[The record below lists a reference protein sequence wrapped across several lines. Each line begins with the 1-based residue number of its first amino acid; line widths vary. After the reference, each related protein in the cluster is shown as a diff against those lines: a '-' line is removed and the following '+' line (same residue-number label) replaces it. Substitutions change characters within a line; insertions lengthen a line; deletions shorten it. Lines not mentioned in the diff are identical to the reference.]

1 MAVYDIALL
10 VVSIAILGAVVL
22 PRILADKPMSFPL
35 IYVLAGAAIFS
46 LPLGVPTPDPVESP
60 ALAEHLTELVVII
73 ALMGAGL
80 KLDRPFDWRAWGPA
94 WRLLGITMPL
104 TILAVAGLGWAVLD
118 LHPATAL
125 LMGAV
130 VAPTDP
136 VLASTVEA
144 TPPTAET
151 DAEIDPDDQEGE
163 IRFALTSEAGLNDGL
178 AFPFT
183 YLAIVMAGASLEATG
198 AAGSAGAAL
207 GSVWPWLS
215 EWFGFYVVYKIA
227 VGIVGGVAVGY
238 VIAEFI
244 FGKPSSTDL
253 ARVMEGA
260 EALAA
265 TLLAYAATELVSGYG
280 FIAVFVAALVLRHY
294 EWEHEY
300 YEKLHDFA
308 VLVERLLMAAVLV
321 LFGGTLVGGLLQ
333 PLTVEHVLIGL
344 ALLLV
349 IRPLAGLVGMLGA
362 DSLWQEQ
369 LVISAYG
376 VRGIGSFF
384 YLAYA
389 LNSAS
394 FAETEILVAAEE
406 LWAFLGF
413 VVVASLTLHGVS
425 AAPVMNSIDEWR
437 TEHKEGFTTPE
448 EAD

>member
-1 MAVYDIALL
+1 M
-10 VVSIAILGAVVL
+10 
-22 PRILADKPMSFPL
+22 
-35 IYVLAGAAIFS
+35 
-46 LPLGVPTPDPVESP
+46 
-60 ALAEHLTELVVII
+60 
-73 ALMGAGL
+73 
-80 KLDRPFDWRAWGPA
+80 
-94 WRLLGITMPL
+94 
-104 TILAVAGLGWAVLD
+104 
-118 LHPATAL
+118 
-125 LMGAV
+125 
-130 VAPTDP
+130 
-136 VLASTVEA
+136 LASTVEA

-151 DAEIDPDDQEGE
+151 DAEIDPNDQEGE

-183 YLAIVMAGASLEATG
+183 YLAIAAAGVSFGATG
-198 AAGSAGAAL
+198 TAGFAGVTFESIL
-207 GSVWPWLS
+207 PRIS
-215 EWFGFYVVYKIA
+215 EWFGFYVVYKVV
-227 VGIVGGVAVGY
+227 VGAVGGVAVGY
-238 VIAEFI
+238 LVAEFV
-244 FGKPSSTDL
+244 FGRPSSTDL

-265 TLLAYAATELVSGYG
+265 TLSAYAAIELVSGYG
-280 FIAVFVAALVLRHY
+280 FVAVFVAALVLRHY

-300 YEKLHDFA
+300 YQKLHDFA
-308 VLVERLLMAAVLV
+308 VVVERLLMTAVLV
-321 LFGGTLVGGLLQ
+321 PFGGALVGGLLQ

-394 FAETEILVAAEE
+394 FSETEILVAADE

-413 VVVASLTLHGVS
+413 VVVASLTLHGVP

-437 TEHKEGFTTPE
+437 TERKEGFTSPE

>member
-1 MAVYDIALL
+1 MAVYEWAL
-10 VVSIAILGAVVL
+10 VVVSLAILGAVVL
-22 PRILADKPMSFPL
+22 PRFFADKPMSFPL
-35 IYVLAGAAIFS
+35 LYVVAGFATFS
-46 LPLGVPTPDPVESP
+46 LPLGVPAPDPVEHVEY
-60 ALAEHLTELVVII
+60 AERLTELVVII

-80 KLDRPFDWRAWGPA
+80 KLDRPFDPRAWSST

-104 TILAVAGLGWAVLD
+104 TIAAVALLGWQVLG
-118 LHPATAL
+118 LNPATAVL
-125 LMGAV
+125 LGAV

-151 DAEIDPDDQEGE
+151 DEEVDPTKQEGA

-183 YLAIVMAGASLEATG
+183 YLAIAMAGVSLASTDLSSPSSMAW
-198 AAGSAGAAL
+198 L
-207 GSVWPWLS
+207 G
-215 EWFGFYVVYKIA
+215 EWFLVHVLYEIA
-227 VGIVGGVAVGY
+227 VGVIGGVVVGY
-238 VIAEFI
+238 LIARFV
-244 FGKPSSTDL
+244 FGRPSSTDL

-265 TLLAYAATELVSGYG
+265 TLLAYGATELVGGYG

-294 EWEHEY
+294 EWEHAY

-321 LFGGTLVGGLLQ
+321 LFGGTIAGGLLSA
-333 PLTVEHVLIGL
+333 LTLTDAVVGL
-344 ALLLV
+344 AVILLV
-349 IRPLAGLVGMLGA
+349 RPIAGYIGMLGA
-362 DSLWQEQ
+362 PEIWQERA
-369 LVISAYG
+369 VIAAYG
-376 VRGIGSFF
+376 VRGIGSFY

-389 LNSAS
+389 LNAAS
-394 FAETEILVAAEE
+394 FQEFELVVAADQ

-437 TEHKEGFTTPE
+437 SEHQEEFSAPVE